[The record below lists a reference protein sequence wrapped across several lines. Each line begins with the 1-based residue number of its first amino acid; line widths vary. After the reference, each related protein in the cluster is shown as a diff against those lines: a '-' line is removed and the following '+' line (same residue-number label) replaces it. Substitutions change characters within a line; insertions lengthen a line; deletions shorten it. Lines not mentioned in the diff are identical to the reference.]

1 MLIARS
7 RHYAARDHRVLRAP
21 PDGRLRR
28 GSSSQAGAGAAA
40 AVAAAAA
47 AVCSVVGVAA
57 AACSFVGVA
66 TAAAVGGG
74 VARVAV
80 GRGLRPKGQ
89 SPLDTLHLGL
99 NAIACISR
107 AWVSAQG
114 LWPRPPPS

>member
-47 AVCSVVGVAA
+47 VGLL
-57 AACSFVGVA
+57 S
-66 TAAAVGGG
+66 
-74 VARVAV
+74 R
-80 GRGLRPKGQ
+80 GRGCSGVLIRGRGYSGGRGRRGRAGGARSSRIAAKVNP
-89 SPLDTLHLGL
+89 PWIHCTLD
-99 NAIACISR
+99 
-107 AWVSAQG
+107 
-114 LWPRPPPS
+114 

>member
-47 AVCSVVGVAA
+47 AVCSVVGAVL
-57 AACSFVGVA
+57 SFY
-66 TAAAVGGG
+66 
-74 VARVAV
+74 R
-80 GRGLRPKGQ
+80 
-89 SPLDTLHLGL
+89 
-99 NAIACISR
+99 
-107 AWVSAQG
+107 
-114 LWPRPPPS
+114 